1 MPFFQMAILLIFNLI
16 AMITMYPAMM
26 ALDLRRRQRGFIDL
40 CCCVREL
47 EHDKVQPPTVRN
59 KKTFSKTPTLGQQAP
74 PPYSADSASTT
85 CETALSSFSLEGF
98 LDNFYI
104 PFITNGTTKVRIVTR
119 YYCLHF
125 FQRLTGNRSKIQ
137 NSIDHQSLLRMI

>member
-40 CCCVREL
+40 CCCVREP
-47 EHDKVQPPTVRN
+47 EHDKVQPTTVHK
-59 KKTFSKTPTLGQQAP
+59 KKTFSKTSTLGHEAP
-74 PPYSADSASTT
+74 PPYEDLETSADSASTNS
-85 CETALSSFSLEGF
+85 ETALSSFSLQGF
-98 LDNFYI
+98 LVNFYI
-104 PFITNGTTKVRIVTR
+104 PFITNGTAKVRTVTR
-119 YYCLHF
+119 YCLNF

-137 NSIDHQSLLRMI
+137 